1 MKPIPRTV
9 SEVGVDEPAPR
20 SLADYRDDPALL
32 LVGDAGSGKTTE
44 FRGECD
50 ALAGRGEF
58 VTAREFINL
67 GCTTDLTEK
76 TLFIDGLDEVRA
88 EVGDLRKPLDAIVR
102 RLHDLGRPRFRLSC
116 RALDL
121 GRTDV
126 ETLEGVSPNGSVRL
140 VRLDPLRDSD
150 IDELI
155 QPLVGKLVEE
165 SLHKPAS
172 SEGRALFDA
181 FVLADGA
188 PRFLEEARRRGLGGM
203 LPNPQSLG
211 LLLRAVAKSGGRLPK
226 SRREAFEQACL
237 ALAAEQNDQHLD
249 SGRVWPEDQE
259 IVDAASEVCA
269 LVLLSGGAG
278 VCRHG
283 KDRTADWA
291 FLGNLPDHPREV
303 VEAVLG
309 TTLFKAASE
318 SHRFEP
324 VHRVVAEFLAAR
336 RLAAQMAAGVPIR
349 RALRLITVDSDGG
362 AVPTSLRG
370 LAAWLSALCPP
381 VRRRLIHCDPVGV
394 AAYGDTS
401 DFSTEDKERLLAALG
416 QREPEFGSWVFPEA
430 LVEAL
435 SGPDMEPAFINIL
448 DSPERDEAT
457 QVVAGLTLRA
467 LGTGEPRPHLLDRLM
482 AIVRDSTR
490 WPIVHRQALD
500 AFLHNGEGTAIA
512 GPGLRG
518 LLDDIRDG
526 KVSDEDRELS
536 GTLLLR
542 MYPSEVAPADIWT
555 YLLNQPKQLMG
566 RDDRFWIMK
575 VVDRTPEAA
584 LPEAVDALAA
594 CPPEFWRALVDRH
607 YWDLPLRMVA
617 RAVTQ
622 HGDSFSTPHL
632 YGWLRVG
639 FRDGNL
645 MTTLGQTAISKLRD
659 WFGTRPDLLRDL
671 WRTGIELYVEP
682 DDFGE
687 PGRDV
692 RLVLGGVEP
701 PPDFGRFCLAQAVV
715 AAPESPTLAYW
726 LLQQAFERSPA
737 EGIPLDEVKERA
749 CRSETLA
756 NWVPDFLSDPKSEEA
771 ATHPWRERHAREVRR
786 HQAKRR
792 EQDAKWEETVRSNL
806 EVLRANCAEPWL
818 LERLAWEYLG
828 TLDEYAIGPRRGWRI
843 QAPELRSAAVE
854 GLRGTPWRDD
864 VPDERDLF
872 RLHREGRRHLFGPP
886 VLAGLEIVERGD
898 PQRLDSLGDVRR
910 RRALAFYYIEQVV
923 RREPPNWYRLLV
935 RKKPQLVADTLVRW
949 AKVAFRQERSTVA
962 HIDSLCS
969 DPAQAEVA
977 RRAAVPLLTAF
988 SVRKGADWHTVLDQ
1002 LLWTAIAYADRNLV
1016 LDLLDRKLA
1025 AKSMT
1030 TTQRVH
1036 WLAAALTA
1044 APDRY
1049 RVRFEE
1055 QVGDEESMREAATFF
1070 CGEASRQFPA
1080 SRCDVATLR
1089 MLVLRIGALFP
1100 PIDLAETDDR
1110 GMLIG
1115 YINCLPDWAASL
1127 TERCIDELAS
1137 RPAVQAGDALR
1148 ALCDEGGLAHWR
1160 PTIERA
1166 CRAQDTARRD
1176 AEYRIPSIGGVVKV
1190 LCDTVPTSTGNLGDL
1205 VLDHLDDL
1213 NEEIRWNDSNIWR
1226 NFWSEDGHGKPDG
1239 VKSENSCRDALADLL
1254 HHRLDDRVQVRSEER
1269 HAGGFRSD
1277 LRLTVPGS
1285 PHSVSIEIKFDGS
1298 PDLWT
1303 AGRDQLIRKY
1313 LAPGD
1318 HGIYLVLWS
1327 GSEKMPPPPTGA
1339 RPTTPE
1345 ALEKRLRESL
1355 TPEECDRVKVRVL
1368 DVRSPQRRFIAE
1380 GKSGRTGS
1388 GDRR

>member
-58 VTAREFINL
+58 VTAREFRNL
-67 GCTTDLTEK
+67 GCAADLTAR

-140 VRLDPLRDSD
+140 VRLDPLRDPD

-172 SEGRALFDA
+172 SEGSALFDA

-211 LLLRAVAKSGGRLPK
+211 LLLRAFAKSGGRLPK

-249 SGRVWPEDQE
+249 SGRVWPEEQE

-309 TTLFKAASE
+309 RTLFKAASE

-336 RLAAQMAAGVPIR
+336 RLAAQMAAGVPVR

-435 SGPDMEPAFINIL
+435 SGPDMEPAFIKIL

-500 AFLHNGEGTAIA
+500 AVLHNWEGTATV
-512 GPGLRG
+512 GSGLRA

-526 KVSDEDRELS
+526 KVPDEDRELS

-575 VVDRTPEAA
+575 IVDRTPEAA

-594 CPPEFWRALVDRH
+594 CPPEFWRALADRR
-607 YWDLPLRMVA
+607 YWDLPLRVVA
-617 RAVTQ
+617 RAVIQ

-639 FRDGNL
+639 FRDGNI

-692 RLVLGGVEP
+692 RSVLRPIGL
-701 PPDFGRFCLAQAVV
+701 PPDFGPFCLEQA
-715 AAPESPTLAYW
+715 AEIAPRKPELAYW
-726 LLQQAFERSPA
+726 LRQRAAERLPA
-737 EGIPLDEVKERA
+737 DDIPEEGVEEPVGKEATPAR
-749 CRSETLA
+749 RLPHL
-756 NWVPDFLSDPKSEEA
+756 VPDAERTEGTQTPAPKS
-771 ATHPWRERHAREVRR
+771 RR
-786 HQAKRR
+786 RKAWQEHVA
-792 EQDAKWEETVRSNL
+792 EWEKAVRSNSKA
-806 EVLRANCAEPWL
+806 LRANRAAPRL
-818 LERLAWEYLG
+818 LHRLALQYLG
-828 TLDEYAIGPRRGWRI
+828 TLDEYSLGMKEGWRVH
-843 QAPELRSAAVE
+843 APELRSAAME
-854 GLRGTPWRDD
+854 GLRETPWRDD
-864 VPDERDLF
+864 VPDERELF
-872 RLHREGRRHLFGPP
+872 RLHRAMQLHWLSLPF
-886 VLAGLEIVERGD
+886 LAGLEIIERED
-898 PQRLDSLGDVRR
+898 PQRLDSLDEARQ
-910 RRALAFYYIEQVV
+910 RRALAFYYIEQEV
-923 RREPPNWYRLLV
+923 RQEPPNWYRLLV
-935 RKKPQLVADTLVRW
+935 RKKPQLVADILVRW

-962 HIDSLCS
+962 HIDSLCR
-969 DPAQAEVA
+969 DPEQAEVA

-988 SVRKGADWHTVLDQ
+988 SVRKGADWHPVIDQ
-1002 LLWTAIAYADRNLV
+1002 LLWTAVAYADKNQV

-1030 TTQRVH
+1030 ATQRAH
-1036 WLAAALTA
+1036 WLAAALIA

-1055 QVGDEESMREAATFF
+1055 QVGDEEAMREAATFF

-1148 ALCDEGGLAHWR
+1148 ALCDERGLAPWR

-1166 CRAQDTARRD
+1166 CHTQDTARRD
-1176 AEYRIPSIGGVVKV
+1176 AEYHAP
-1190 LCDTVPTSTGNLGDL
+1190 TVADIVNTLGDTAPASAGRL
-1205 VLDHLDDL
+1205 ADLALDHLDDL
-1213 NEEIRWNDSNIWR
+1213 NDEIRWNDADIWR
-1226 NFWSEDGHGKPDG
+1226 YFWSEDIHGRPKGIKP
-1239 VKSENSCRDALADLL
+1239 ENSCRDVLRDRL
-1254 HHRLDDRVQVRSEER
+1254 HYRLGDRVRVRSEER
-1269 HAGGFRSD
+1269 HAGGYRSD

-1285 PHSVSIEIKFDGS
+1285 RNSVSIEIKFDGN

-1313 LAPGD
+1313 LAPED

-1327 GSEKMPPPPTGA
+1327 GSEKMPSPPTGS

-1345 ALEKRLRESL
+1345 ALRERLRESL
-1355 TPEECDRVKVRVL
+1355 TPEERDRVEVRVL
-1368 DVRSPQRRFIAE
+1368 DVRSPQQRFAAE
-1380 GKSGRTGS
+1380 ENAERSGS
-1388 GDRR
+1388 GDRL

>member
-88 EVGDLRKPLDAIVR
+88 EVGNLRKPLDAIVR

-575 VVDRTPEAA
+575 IVDRTPEAA

-594 CPPEFWRALVDRH
+594 CPPEFWRALADRH

-671 WRTGIELYVEP
+671 WRTGIGLYVEP

-692 RLVLGGVEP
+692 LSVLRPIGL
-701 PPDFGRFCLAQAVV
+701 PPDFGPFCLEQA
-715 AAPESPTLAYW
+715 AEIAPRKPELAYW
-726 LLQQAFERSPA
+726 LRRQAVERPSADDIPP
-737 EGIPLDEVKERA
+737 EGVEEAVGKDATAVRRLPHL
-749 CRSETLA
+749 
-756 NWVPDFLSDPKSEEA
+756 VPDAERTECAKTPAPKS
-771 ATHPWRERHAREVRR
+771 RR
-786 HQAKRR
+786 RKAWQEHVA
-792 EQDAKWEETVRSNL
+792 EWEKVVRSNSKA
-806 EVLRANCAEPWL
+806 LRANRAAPRL
-818 LERLAWEYLG
+818 LNALALQYLG
-828 TLDEYAIGPRRGWRI
+828 TLDEYFLGMKEEWRVR
-843 QAPELRSAAVE
+843 APELRGAAME
-854 GLRGTPWRDD
+854 GLRETPWRDD
-864 VPDERDLF
+864 VPDEDEVF
-872 RLHREGRRHLFGPP
+872 RLHRARQLHWLSLPF
-886 VLAGLEIVERGD
+886 LAGLEIIERED
-898 PQRLDSLGDVRR
+898 PQRLDSLDEARQR
-910 RRALAFYYIEQVV
+910 LALAFYCIEQVV
-923 RREPPNWYRLLV
+923 RLKPPNWYRLLV
-935 RKKPQLVADTLVRW
+935 RKKPQLVADILVRW
-949 AKVAFRQERSTVA
+949 AKAAFRQERSTVA
-962 HIDSLCS
+962 HIDSLCR

-977 RRAAVPLLTAF
+977 RHAAVPLLTAF
-988 SVRKGADWHTVLDQ
+988 PVRKKADWHP
-1002 LLWTAIAYADRNLV
+1002 V
-1016 LDLLDRKLA
+1016 LDLLLWAAVARADRREFLDIVARKLG

-1030 TTQRVH
+1030 VAQCAH
-1036 WLAAALTA
+1036 WVAAGLAAA
-1044 APDRY
+1044 PSQYHDQ
-1049 RVRFEE
+1049 FEE
-1055 QVGDEESMREAATFF
+1055 MTRDEEILREAAGFLCSNLPTPFPMER
-1070 CGEASRQFPA
+1070 CG
-1080 SRCDVATLR
+1080 VVTLR
-1089 MLVLRIGALFP
+1089 LLITRLGGMFP
-1100 PIDLAETDDR
+1100 PNDPGADEDDDR
-1110 GMLIG
+1110 AMAHIWG
-1115 YINCLPDWAASL
+1115 LPDYAAGF
-1127 TERCIDELAS
+1127 TERCLRELSS
-1137 RPAVQAGDALR
+1137 RPVPEAGEALR
-1148 ALCDEGGLAHWR
+1148 ALGEEVSLGLWKRKIHEALR
-1160 PTIERA
+1160 QQRIV
-1166 CRAQDTARRD
+1166 RRD
-1176 AEYRIPSIGGVVKV
+1176 AEYRIPTVADIVNV
-1190 LCDTVPTSTGNLGDL
+1190 LRDTAPTSAGGLASL

-1213 NEEIRWNDSNIWR
+1213 QEEIHRSDGDAWQAFWNQNGQGQPT
-1226 NFWSEDGHGKPDG
+1226 ELKP
-1239 VKSENSCRDALADLL
+1239 ENACRSALLTLL
-1254 HHRLDDRVQVRSEER
+1254 RPRLDQRVRWSPEKM
-1269 HAGGFRSD
+1269 HAGGYRSD
-1277 LRLTVPGS
+1277 L
-1285 PHSVSIEIKFDGS
+1285 SVGLGVREVRIEIKFDRS
-1298 PDLWT
+1298 DDLWT
-1303 AGRDQLIRKY
+1303 AIRDQLIRKY
-1313 LAPGD
+1313 LASGD

-1327 GSEKMPPPPTGA
+1327 GGEKMPSPPTGS

-1345 ALEKRLRESL
+1345 ALRERLRESL
-1355 TPEECDRVKVRVL
+1355 TPEERDRVKVRVL
-1368 DVRSPQRRFIAE
+1368 DVRSPQQRFAAEEKAGRSRSGSRR
-1380 GKSGRTGS
+1380 
-1388 GDRR
+1388 